1 MILFQFIV
9 IYGTKFNEH
18 KLAWTSCTFS
28 YSSEASL
35 TVGNGSGPLFFC
47 QLLAHFFRF
56 LSSYMGIFCKLTLIL
71 SDWCW
76 SQGIFAIT
84 ASCLLIHGARK
95 VGNQHKRILCQTFQW
110 FFSFVRQ
117 CLDWWCPG
125 SFWPVSSWSY
135 FWLKSLEV
143 LSSYLSLIGDLLQ
156 PFPLFRPSFTFSVLP
171 SNTTAW
177 LSSGLTGKWEQII

>member
-1 MILFQFIV
+1 MILFQFLVIL
-9 IYGTKFNEH
+9 IYGTVCTYSFSSQAC
-18 KLAWTSCTFS
+18 LA
-28 YSSEASL
+28 
-35 TVGNGSGPLFFC
+35 VGNGSGILFFC

-143 LSSYLSLIGDLLQ
+143 LSLYLSLIADLLQ
-156 PFPLFRPSFTFSVLP
+156 PFPLFRPSFTSSVLP
-171 SNTTAW
+171 SNATAW

>member
-1 MILFQFIV
+1 MILFQFLV

-35 TVGNGSGPLFFC
+35 AVGNGSGLLFFC

-95 VGNQHKRILCQTFQW
+95 VYLQETNTKGFDVRLVSD
-110 FFSFVRQ
+110 FSLLSDNAWTDGALDHFGQ
-117 CLDWWCPG
+117 CRPDLTSDWNHWKYCHCICP
-125 SFWPVSSWSY
+125 
-135 FWLKSLEV
+135 
-143 LSSYLSLIGDLLQ
+143 
-156 PFPLFRPSFTFSVLP
+156 
-171 SNTTAW
+171 
-177 LSSGLTGKWEQII
+177 